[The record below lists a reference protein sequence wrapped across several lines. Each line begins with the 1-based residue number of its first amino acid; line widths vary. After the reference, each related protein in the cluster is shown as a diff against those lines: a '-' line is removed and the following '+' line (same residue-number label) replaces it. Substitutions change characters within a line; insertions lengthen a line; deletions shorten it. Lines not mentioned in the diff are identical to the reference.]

1 MFTCNVCSLP
11 CVFVCVCVYD
21 GVYLYMCVCVCV
33 CVYVCVCM
41 RVCVCVCVLMQCN
54 RKQALDTFFLHLFN
68 PPHEVAV
75 VGAGCSVAS
84 EALAEII
91 PYYNLS
97 MVCTCCLS
105 LMGLAPLLSFTHTH
119 IHTHT
124 YIYTHTHT
132 HPHTP
137 PHTPHTPHTH
147 PTPHTHTHTHTHT
160 HNLKPSSNLIILH
173 NQWVWSSSLTLY

>member
-1 MFTCNVCSLP
+1 MCKH
-11 CVFVCVCVYD
+11 
-21 GVYLYMCVCVCV
+21 VYLRCLFVSLCVCVCMCVWWCVHV
-33 CVYVCVCM
+33 CLCVWMCVCL
-41 RVCVCVCVLMQCN
+41 CVCVLMQCN

-105 LMGLAPLLSFTHTH
+105 LMGLAPPALFHTHTHTH

-124 YIYTHTHT
+124 
-132 HPHTP
+132 
-137 PHTPHTPHTH
+137 HTPHTH
-147 PTPHTHTHTHTHT
+147 PTHTHTTHTHTHTHT
-160 HNLKPSSNLIILH
+160 TWSPLPIWLFCTISGCGLLH
-173 NQWVWSSSLTLY
+173 